1 MIDRFWNTRFHE
13 RKFRI
18 ERTKYII
25 IDVQQTVQCAELE
38 GERSKIGIRPLP
50 TKKKLEPSLP
60 VIFFWIRA
68 LVFNSKWIIENKF
81 KFNGFEKCKRKL
93 NSSEQRSGA
102 KSRLMTPSEFHVTI
116 FRHLKPNRC
125 IINNPFLYVVIYVT
139 RISWS
144 VYQRSINLL
153 KYASVLWPNIASILH

>member
-1 MIDRFWNTRFHE
+1 M
-13 RKFRI
+13 
-18 ERTKYII
+18 
-25 IDVQQTVQCAELE
+25 C
-38 GERSKIGIRPLP
+38 GIRGGAVQNRHP
-50 TKKKLEPSLP
+50 TSPDKYKKSFATIPTRNLFLDTRISVQFEMNNREL
-60 VIFFWIRA
+60 
-68 LVFNSKWIIENKF
+68 F

-102 KSRLMTPSEFHVTI
+102 KSRLKTPSEFHVTI

-153 KYASVLWPNIASILH
+153 KYTRYASVL